1 MEEYNMLMEI
11 VTKVCGKME
20 LWMDMVYIHIKM
32 GPNTLEIF
40 SMGKKM
46 VRASTKTL
54 MEPYLKEYGKT
65 AKEMAKVHLKLQD

>member
-1 MEEYNMLMEI
+1 
-11 VTKVCGKME
+11 
-20 LWMDMVYIHIKM
+20 MDMVYIHIKM

-54 MEPYLKEYGKT
+54 MEPHLREYGKT